1 MHRYP
6 VRYKVAKWSFS
17 YSHLTEEERQYMES
31 LFPDAPN
38 FTFHHPS
45 KVDAR
50 KLITSN
56 CYRSKFSISW
66 FNADKGL
73 WSGYGF
79 HIIEC

>member
-17 YSHLTEEERQYMES
+17 YSHLTEEERQYMEN
-31 LFPDAPN
+31 LFPDAPS
-38 FTFHHPS
+38 FAFGHP
-45 KVDAR
+45 KRDNAR
-50 KLITSN
+50 TTEITQ
-56 CYRSKFSISW
+56 CYRSKYAISW